1 MTQNTIAKLVKF
13 VHQGK
18 FGRQTRQSIHNMTR
32 SIDVN
37 KRQKQQTKHIFVEG
51 QLCRKDT

>member
-18 FGRQTRQSIHNMTR
+18 FERQTRQSIHNMTR
-32 SIDVN
+32 STDVN
-37 KRQKQQTKHIFVEG
+37 KRQKQQTKHIFV
-51 QLCRKDT
+51 

>member
-32 SIDVN
+32 STDVN
-37 KRQKQQTKHIFVEG
+37 KRQKQQTKHIFV
-51 QLCRKDT
+51 